1 MNLRGDKIGYNL
13 QLVSNLFKNL
23 WMFRNIDIL
32 IGDYNLFQGICK
44 NSLFLLFNLLLQFV
58 RRCKE
63 GVVHGRLLCTAPGRC
78 APIRGNNGRC
88 TADGI
93 A

>member
-1 MNLRGDKIGYNL
+1 
-13 QLVSNLFKNL
+13 
-23 WMFRNIDIL
+23 MFRNIDIL
-32 IGDYNLFQGICK
+32 IGGYNLFQGICK

-63 GVVHGRLLCTAPGRC
+63 GVVPFMHGSWQMC
-78 APIRGNNGRC
+78 NNGRC

>member
-1 MNLRGDKIGYNL
+1 
-13 QLVSNLFKNL
+13 
-23 WMFRNIDIL
+23 MFRNIDIL
-32 IGDYNLFQGICK
+32 IGGYNLFQGICK

-63 GVVHGRLLCTAPGRC
+63 GVVHGRPLCTAPGRC

>member
-1 MNLRGDKIGYNL
+1 
-13 QLVSNLFKNL
+13 
-23 WMFRNIDIL
+23 MFRNIDIL
-32 IGDYNLFQGICK
+32 IGGYNLFQVYVKILYFCYSICCY
-44 NSLFLLFNLLLQFV
+44 NLFEDA
-58 RRCKE
+58 RKE
-63 GVVHGRLLCTAPGRC
+63 WCLLCTAPGRC